1 MRDRLNQSLRLVP
14 IWLVWLAGAMPALW
28 LVWLLATGGLGADPV
43 KRLEHGLGDW
53 GLYFLIAS
61 LAVTP
66 MLRFGRINLMR
77 FRRALGLLG
86 FTYICLHVAV
96 WLVLDIQ
103 LRWDEV
109 WRDILKRPYVTI
121 GMAGFAL
128 LIPLAWTS
136 RDSVRRKMGVM
147 RWTWL
152 HRLAYPAILLG
163 ALHYLMVVKAW
174 PPGPL
179 VCLGL
184 VTGLLALRILPR
196 FRRLAGVAQ

>member
-1 MRDRLNQSLRLVP
+1 MRAAINTIFRQVP
-14 IWLVWLAGAMPALW
+14 VWAVWLAGAVPVLW
-28 LVWLLATGGLGADPV
+28 LTWLLVSGGLGADPV
-43 KRLEHGLGDW
+43 KRLEHGLGEW

-66 MLRFGRINLMR
+66 VLRLGRINLMR

-86 FTYICLHVAV
+86 FVYICLHVAV

-103 LRWDEV
+103 LRWEEI
-109 WRDILKRPYVTI
+109 WRDILKRPYVTV

-136 RDSVRRKMGVM
+136 RDSALRRMGAVRWNR
-147 RWTWL
+147 L

-163 ALHYLMVVKAW
+163 SLHYLMLVKAW
-174 PPGPL
+174 PPGPIL
-179 VCLGL
+179 CLGL
-184 VTGLLALRILPR
+184 VLGLLAFRILPR
-196 FRRLAGVAQ
+196 FHRLAGAR